1 MLSNMDGQLDKPQLD
16 PTKPVTDDLRRR
28 GFGYDIMGLLLAH
41 CQQDVANACALYD
54 RGKRI
59 TTPQAQKLIDFIL
72 HEYDFSYCSSCDAME
87 CWQKRVDPR
96 FSYCVWC
103 HNDYCCKC
111 QTFDKICRDCDACE
125 WCATCGNE
133 CLHRARDNVCD
144 DCSQKV
150 CTTSVHWIEND
161 YHTCSRCYLREA
173 EDNGLWP
180 YSSTHEKDVSVR
192 KESIRAV
199 MARLGINEPTP

>member
-1 MLSNMDGQLDKPQLD
+1 MQLD
-16 PTKPVTDDLRRR
+16 PTKPITDDLRRR

-41 CQQDVANACALYD
+41 CQQDVAQDVMQKCALYD

-59 TTPQAQKLIDFIL
+59 TTAQAQKLIDFIL
-72 HEYDFSYCSSCDAME
+72 HKYDFSYCSSCDAME
-87 CWQKRVDPR
+87 CWQERVEPR

-103 HNDYCCKC
+103 QDDYCSGC

-133 CLHRARDNVCD
+133 CMRARDATCD
-144 DCSQKV
+144 DCKQKV

-180 YSSTHEKDVSVR
+180 YGSTHEKDVTLC

-199 MARLGINEPTP
+199 MARRGIVEHATP